1 LIPLLELEER
11 INAID
16 GNSAVIVYCGS
27 GVKSEK
33 ASKILLDH
41 GYDKVYNI
49 MGGLNAWQD
58 AGFPVVSGSTANQI
72 TPSNDSLS
80 SEIEDI
86 FSSGKPVFLFL
97 YVDWCHFCQQQIPI
111 IDELEQ
117 EYAENIT
124 FLRVNCEK
132 HPKAMKEFG
141 ASGYPSMFLMDK
153 GDDEQY
159 ESQYFKGFTA

>member
-1 LIPLLELEER
+1 MQSNNLRRIANAAYITITVDEAKQMMDENQSIVILDVGTSTEYKSGHIDGSKLIPLLKLEER

-16 GNSAVIVYCGS
+16 GNSAVIVYCRS

-41 GYDKVYNI
+41 GFDKVYNM

-86 FSSGKPVFLFL
+86 LSSGKPVFLFL
-97 YVDWCHFCQQQIPI
+97 DTSC
-111 IDELEQ
+111 
-117 EYAENIT
+117 
-124 FLRVNCEK
+124 
-132 HPKAMKEFG
+132 
-141 ASGYPSMFLMDK
+141 
-153 GDDEQY
+153 GDDFLTIGPN
-159 ESQYFKGFTA
+159 FKKSI